1 MKSELFIFIYVTLV
15 GSIMLFTFVFL
26 GLYFTYWINDT
37 VVPVRVLF
45 YTSLKIGV
53 WGGGIGGTSTW
64 LVHLFKYR
72 YRK

>member
-1 MKSELFIFIYVTLV
+1 
-15 GSIMLFTFVFL
+15 MLFTFVFL